1 MRALLVL
8 AALGWLMSLPW
19 TVLVGLVLIVAAI
32 AMLWCLSVSIERRG
46 VSRDGTPSTRV
57 T

>member
-46 VSRDGTPSTRV
+46 VSRDGTPSTG
-57 T
+57 